1 MSNLTRWDPFEFPR
15 LRGMED
21 TVDDWMRRFFHPLRA
36 RGEGAVDISVD
47 VSEKDDAYLIK
58 AEIPGVKKD
67 DINVSIDRNMVSIS
81 AEVKRETEQKE
92 GEKVLRRERY
102 HGMMQRSFSLPSQV
116 DDSKAQAKY
125 VDGVLELT
133 LPKKEGSTEK
143 KLKIG

>member
-1 MSNLTRWDPFEFPR
+1 MSNLTRWDPFELPR

-21 TVDDWMRRFFHPLRA
+21 TVDEWMRRFFHPLRT

-47 VSEKDDAYLIK
+47 VSEKNGAYLIK
-58 AEIPGVKKD
+58 AEIPGVKKE
-67 DINVSIDRNMVSIS
+67 DINVSIERNMVSIS
-81 AEVKRETEQKE
+81 AEVKRESEEKQ

-116 DDSKAQAKY
+116 DDSKAQARY

-133 LPKKEGSTEK
+133 LPKKEGSSEK
-143 KLKIG
+143 KLTVS